1 MMTIMNKL
9 FRICLITA
17 SAFAVVAAL
26 PQSVEA
32 KSTKAERNLIKE
44 GNKAF
49 ADSNFVDAFALYE
62 QALQANPLSDAA
74 RYNKAVTLTFMSNED
89 NKGTANDPRVKAAE
103 IFESVAKTSK
113 DDALVE
119 KSFYN
124 LGNMAFRDGD
134 YAAAIEQYKGA
145 LRVNPDNKKTRQ
157 NLRIAQLQQQ
167 QQDQNQDQNQ
177 DQDKED
183 QQQQQQQ
190 QEQEQQ
196 QQEQEQQQ
204 QQQQQQQQPM
214 TQNAE
219 QILQSVQNKENQTR
233 KKVQEQEVKGG
244 GRSTTDKPW

>member
-17 SAFAVVAAL
+17 SAFTVVAAL
-26 PQSVEA
+26 PQSAEA

-183 QQQQQQQ
+183 
-190 QEQEQQ
+190 
-196 QQEQEQQQ
+196 
-204 QQQQQQQQPM
+204 
-214 TQNAE
+214 
-219 QILQSVQNKENQTR
+219 
-233 KKVQEQEVKGG
+233 
-244 GRSTTDKPW
+244 

>member
-17 SAFAVVAAL
+17 SAFALVAAL
-26 PQSVEA
+26 PQSAEA

-74 RYNKAVTLTFMSNED
+74 QYNKAVTLTFMSNED

-190 QEQEQQ
+190 QEQQ

-204 QQQQQQQQPM
+204 QKQQQQQQPM

>member
-1 MMTIMNKL
+1 MMTTMNKL

-26 PQSVEA
+26 PQSAEA